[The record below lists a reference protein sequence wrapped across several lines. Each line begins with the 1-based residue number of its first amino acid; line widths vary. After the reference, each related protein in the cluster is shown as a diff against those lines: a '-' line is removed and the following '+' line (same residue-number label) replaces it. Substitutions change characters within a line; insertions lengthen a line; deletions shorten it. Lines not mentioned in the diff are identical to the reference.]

1 MYIRKVEAK
10 SGLGEGEL
18 CRLTMPVLFEDSIDN
33 LYERLSSFD
42 IDAKTITY
50 TPDKSFT
57 IISSEREP
65 KGVFGY
71 ILLDGQK
78 HPSFENNDG
87 QFHRITYIDL
97 LAELCDEK
105 WLAEIFHTIL
115 HRIVKCETDED
126 LKKEDYVWFEFN
138 GEPFVL
144 PIRKVSDIYDNMFME
159 ESKKLAKQIIQ
170 IINNIENASE

>member
-1 MYIRKVEAK
+1 MYIRKIEAK
-10 SGLGEGEL
+10 SGMEDGEL
-18 CRLTMPVLFEDSIDN
+18 CRLAMPVPFEDNIDN

-42 IDAKTITY
+42 IDTKTIIY
-50 TPDKSFT
+50 TPDKSFA

-71 ILLDGQK
+71 ILFDGQK
-78 HPSFENNDG
+78 HPSFEGNDA

-105 WLAEIFHTIL
+105 WLAETFHTIL
-115 HRIVKCETDED
+115 HRIVKYETDED
-126 LKKEDYVWFEFN
+126 LKKEDYVWFEYN
-138 GEPFVL
+138 GEPYIL

-159 ESKKLAKQIIQ
+159 ESEKLAKRIIQ
-170 IINNIENASE
+170 IINNI